1 MFSYLS
7 KKYKI
12 DEEKFIDLAN
22 TNSDFQELF
31 DDYEELNISMTEKQ
45 EQDIELE
52 TLYNEL
58 LDQLEEEISNILS
71 KYNMNLNL

>member
-22 TNSDFQELF
+22 ANSDFQELF